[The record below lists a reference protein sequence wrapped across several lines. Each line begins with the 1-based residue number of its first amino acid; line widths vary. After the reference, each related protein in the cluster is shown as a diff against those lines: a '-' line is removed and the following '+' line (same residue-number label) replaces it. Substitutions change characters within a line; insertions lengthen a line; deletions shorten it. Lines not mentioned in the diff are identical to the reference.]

1 MGLHSEPLSDCL
13 QGEGT
18 LMTVDVQRKDRR
30 GANLVILEEKYAGSS
45 INVVSSL
52 CMEVG
57 EAIPD
62 KGKAVTEDNEA
73 PLFLL

>member
-18 LMTVDVQRKDRR
+18 LMTVDMKGRNRR
-30 GANLVILEEKYAGSS
+30 GADLVILEEKDAGSS

-52 CMEVG
+52 CTEVG

-62 KGKAVTEDNEA
+62 
-73 PLFLL
+73 